1 MVAVRIHFTE
11 GRQFREFEFLY
22 STKIYMVI
30 IDAVFHSPIDEIIP
44 HFDSFLQIKLAGA
57 KEPEEVHVIELLKR
71 HFLDRLNVGLELGEG
86 LQLLLGTIAGKSGVK
101 EERYPEYYFCFYFF
115 FPPNQDMVCFECYNL
130 INFL

>member
-1 MVAVRIHFTE
+1 
-11 GRQFREFEFLY
+11 
-22 STKIYMVI
+22 MVI
-30 IDAVFHSPIDEIIP
+30 IDAVLHSPIDEIIP

-57 KEPEEVHVIELLKR
+57 KEPEEVHVIKLLER
-71 HFLDRLNVGLELGEG
+71 HFLDGYNVGLELGEG